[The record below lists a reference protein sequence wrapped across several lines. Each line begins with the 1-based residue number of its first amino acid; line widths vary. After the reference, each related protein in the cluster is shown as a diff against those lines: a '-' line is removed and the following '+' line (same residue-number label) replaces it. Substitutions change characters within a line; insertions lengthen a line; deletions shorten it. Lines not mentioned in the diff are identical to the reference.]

1 MPGSMFD
8 AVTAVI
14 RQVKEFMESLI
25 IVIHILSAVAIIG
38 LVLIQ
43 QGKGADMGASF
54 GSGASQTIFG
64 SAGTGNVLTKS
75 TTWLAVLFFIT
86 SLSLAV
92 VARNKADA
100 GIEVESLL
108 ANPDTA
114 AAVVS
119 PATDVPVVPADVAIE
134 APAGLAVEL
143 PVADSE
149 AESLAPVVETVVEP
163 DAQSTQN

>member
-1 MPGSMFD
+1 M
-8 AVTAVI
+8 
-14 RQVKEFMESLI
+14 
-25 IVIHILSAVAIIG
+25 
-38 LVLIQ
+38 
-43 QGKGADMGASF
+43 
-54 GSGASQTIFG
+54 
-64 SAGTGNVLTKS
+64 
-75 TTWLAVLFFIT
+75 LFFIT

-114 AAVVS
+114 AAVAS
-119 PATDVPVVPADVAIE
+119 PTTDVPVVPADVAIE

-143 PVADSE
+143 PVAGSE